1 MQLISLSLRL
11 TQCVHP
17 IQLSIAYSEVHVPAG
32 DYCTYFLQ
40 RQNNHDSNI
49 FSLAGAAQKN
59 SVTILYHLKVKKPLL
74 KAQAKAHQIYWTRTF
89 QIIMSQVQLHT
100 CTFAITRDKNNQL

>member
-40 RQNNHDSNI
+40 RQNNHDSN
-49 FSLAGAAQKN
+49 SGAAQKN
-59 SVTILYHLKVKKPLL
+59 SVTLPYYLKIKKPLL
-74 KAQAKAHQIYWTRTF
+74 KEQEKAHQIYWTRTF

-100 CTFAITRDKNNQL
+100 CAFAITRDKNNQL